1 MGVKT
6 RVKKSLVCATAVY
19 AALLAVGSLL
29 PSGTGPL
36 EGWDA
41 SLTPDVQDAL
51 HLPAYGVLVILATA
65 AWRTRSRS
73 GAVPGI
79 AIALACLGFG
89 ALMELAQSVIPGRT
103 CSLGDGLVNVLGVA
117 LGGLL
122 MVVWRRLRP
131 MPRTGAADGAP
142 RKERARCES
151 H

>member
-6 RVKKSLVCATAVY
+6 RVKKPLVCATAVY
-19 AALLAVGSLL
+19 AALLVIGSLF

-36 EGWDA
+36 KGWDA

-65 AWRTRSRS
+65 AWRTRSRT
-73 GAVPGI
+73 GAAPGV
-79 AIALACLGFG
+79 AIALGCMGFG

-103 CSLGDGLVNVLGVA
+103 GSLGDGLVNALGVA

-131 MPRTGAADGAP
+131 TPRTGSADGTP
-142 RKERARCES
+142 RKEQARWES
-151 H
+151 Q

>member
-1 MGVKT
+1 VDVKT
-6 RVKKSLVCATAVY
+6 RVKKSLICATAVY
-19 AALLAVGSLL
+19 AALLTVGSLL

-36 EGWDA
+36 KGWDS

-73 GAVPGI
+73 GAAPGI
-79 AIALACLGFG
+79 AIALACVGFG

-103 CSLGDGLVNVLGVA
+103 CSLGDGLVNALGVA
-117 LGGLL
+117 LGSLL
-122 MVVWRRLRP
+122 IVVWRRLRP
-131 MPRTGAADGAP
+131 TPRTGSADGALNE
-142 RKERARCES
+142 ERARCKS

>member
-1 MGVKT
+1 MDVKT
-6 RVKKSLVCATAVY
+6 RVKKSLICATAVY
-19 AALLAVGSLL
+19 AALLTVGSLL

-36 EGWDA
+36 KGWDS

-73 GAVPGI
+73 GAAPGI
-79 AIALACLGFG
+79 AIALACVGFG

-103 CSLGDGLVNVLGVA
+103 CSLGDGLVNALGVA
-117 LGGLL
+117 LGSLL
-122 MVVWRRLRP
+122 IVVWRRVRP
-131 MPRTGAADGAP
+131 TPRTGAADGAL
-142 RKERARCES
+142 KEEQARCES

>member
-1 MGVKT
+1 MGMKT
-6 RVKKSLVCATAVY
+6 RAKK
-19 AALLAVGSLL
+19 ALLPATVVYVALLVVGSLL

-51 HLPAYGVLVILATA
+51 HLPAYGVIVILATA

-73 GAVPGI
+73 GAAPGI
-79 AIALACLGFG
+79 AIALACVGFG

-103 CSLGDGLVNVLGVA
+103 CSLGDGLMNVLGVA

-122 MVVWRRLRP
+122 IVVWRRFRP
-131 MPRTGAADGAP
+131 TPRTGSAGGTP
-142 RKERARCES
+142 RKEQARCRS
-151 H
+151 Q